1 MKIEEKKKRQKKSI
15 KSSYGPVENL
25 ESYLIPDWWKR
36 IFNSM
41 YLKTD
46 GDVVEDS
53 SITEKEVN
61 LFTEILKPKNEAVI
75 LDLACGQGRH
85 IIKLARRGYTNLF
98 GLDRSHYLI
107 QRAKK
112 IANEEGL
119 TISFKEGDARKL
131 PYPIDTFDYVLI
143 LGNSFG
149 YFENL
154 EDDIKIL
161 SEVFRV
167 LKPNGLFLIDVA
179 DGNYLK
185 DNYSPRSWE
194 WIDKKH
200 FVCRERSLASD
211 NERLIS
217 REVVTNIQKG
227 VIVDQFYAERLYTK
241 ESLSEQLDKAGFKKI
256 KFHGAIKPDSQRN
269 RVLGMMEQRLIV
281 TAKVIKDW
289 MPKKTKKE
297 ELKNITVI
305 LGDPNYLDKVK
316 PNTIFDEDDFFTIN
330 KLKEALNKLTKYK
343 FTYLTGHNSL
353 ITDLQKLKSKTHLVL
368 NLCDEGY
375 KNVSTKELHI
385 PAILEILA
393 IPYTG
398 SSPQCIAYCYDK
410 SLIRGIA
417 KEMEIP
423 VANGF
428 LINPEDSLFEIN
440 ISFPV
445 IAKPNFADGSF
456 GITKD
461 NVANSIVELNDAI
474 SKIRKEFGYDKPI
487 LVEEFLSGKELTV
500 GILGNPPENYFVLSM
515 IEEDYSELPVELPK
529 ICGYEAK
536 WLPESPYFTK
546 LKSVKAN
553 LPEELEQN
561 IISWCLK
568 LSERLECRDYARFD
582 WRLDANGI
590 PKLLEINPNPGWCWD
605 GHFAKMSEL
614 SHINYSEML
623 KKIIRVAEQ
632 RLNFQTKNKTSL

>member
-1 MKIEEKKKRQKKSI
+1 MKIEEKKKSQKKSI
-15 KSSYGPVENL
+15 QSSFGPVENL

-61 LFTEILKPKNEAVI
+61 LFTEILKPKNDAVI

-85 IIKLARRGYTNLF
+85 IIELARRGYTNLF

-112 IANEEGL
+112 IANVEGL
-119 TISFKEGDARKL
+119 TISLKEGDARKL
-131 PYPIDTFDYVLI
+131 PYPVDTFDYVLI

-154 EDDIKIL
+154 EDDVKIL

-269 RVLGMMEQRLIV
+269 QDLGMMEQRLIV
-281 TAKVIKDW
+281 TTKVIKDW

-316 PNTIFDEDDFFTIN
+316 PNTIFDDDDFFTIN
-330 KLKEALNKLTKYK
+330 KLKEALNKSTKYK

-385 PAILEILA
+385 PAILEILG

-582 WRLDANGI
+582 WRLDADGI

-623 KKIIRVAEQ
+623 KKIITVAEQ
-632 RLNFQTKNKTSL
+632 RLNFQTKNKT